1 MYVDDT
7 ISYLLAE
14 DHTGTECLTDSLAG
28 YQWPATVVGTTAY
41 APCTIIDGKCDLLGY
56 MIVVLHS
63 DWFFSLPGVSMGNV
77 SRECAAGG
85 VWGSLYAPMCV
96 SPAVQEL
103 RRRVSSSIPRE
114 LTKLDSYLYS
124 PTRC

>member
-56 MIVVLHS
+56 MIVALHS

-77 SRECAAGG
+77 SRECAAG
-85 VWGSLYAPMCV
+85 VAWGSLYAPMCV

-103 RRRVSSSIPRE
+103 QRRVSSSIPRE
-114 LTKLDSYLYS
+114 LTKLDIYLYS